1 MDLSKLST
9 TTQLLVIVLI
19 IAGFFLV
26 FYVSIYSTK
35 AEEIEKKKVQ
45 LGALQQEIERGEATA
60 KRLGEFQQEVERL
73 RSRFQIMLRILPD
86 EKQTEDLLRKLQSLA
101 RDSDLNIKRF
111 DPGDLTRKEFYAEY
125 PIAMR
130 VHGSYHNLA
139 TFFDKVSKL
148 SRLINITGLVITTNP
163 QGGENPII
171 ANYTATTFV
180 FIGS

>member
-9 TTQLLVIVLI
+9 TAQLLVIVLI
-19 IAGFFLV
+19 IVGFFIV
-26 FYVSIYSTK
+26 FYVSIYSGK
-35 AEEIEKKKVQ
+35 AEQIEQKKTK
-45 LGALQQEIERGEATA
+45 LSALQQEIERGEATA

-73 RSRFQIMLRILPD
+73 RSRFQIMLRILPNQ
-86 EKQTEDLLRKLQSLA
+86 KQTEDLLRKIQSLA
-101 RDSDLNIKRF
+101 RDSNLDIKRF
-111 DPGDLTRKEFYAEY
+111 DPGDLVRKEFYAEY
-125 PIAMR
+125 PISMR

-148 SRLINITGLVITTNP
+148 SRLINITGLVITFNP
-163 QGGENPII
+163 EGGEKPII